1 MSQTYKL
8 NHIEGEEIKH
18 IYIFTS
24 DQSVIEGEYVD
35 SNGNPIF
42 TADEM
47 KNIQDNNIPVDI
59 ISSTQLHGDDTIGMI
74 KKKIISAL

>member
-47 KNIQDNNIPVDI
+47 KKNKIEYY
-59 ISSTQLHGDDTIGMI
+59 SIGGPD
-74 KKKIISAL
+74 SN